1 MAFNGVTQDSVN
13 ISWTGPTSVTPTYDY
28 YYSTSPTTPTPTT
41 DPTDNQSGTTLTLS
55 DLSPSTTYY
64 FWVRSNCGDVNGNS
78 FWVGPLSFTTTQI
91 PVNLNY
97 FEDFEAEHGWSFV
110 NGNFVNKWVVGTAT
124 SNGGTRSLYISNN
137 NGAANAYTISAPI
150 TVVQAYRD
158 IQMPDAVDQ
167 ISVSFDWRCDG
178 EGTPTGTSWDYFR
191 VWLVPTTFV
200 PTAGTQITAAASGG
214 VQIGATFVDSAT
226 YRTENFVVQASD
238 YAGQI
243 MRIVFE
249 WRNDGGGGTQPP
261 AAIDNIN
268 IAVITCP
275 SPSGLVLDSL
285 SESDATF
292 VWNAPTSV
300 SPTYDY
306 YISETSTTPTPTT
319 EPTGNTAEANVTID
333 DLEPSTT
340 YYFWVRSNCGDEDG
354 VSFWIGPVSFTTPQ
368 IPAEMNFSD
377 GFEGDFNWTTSN
389 GTQTNKWF
397 VGTATSNGGTHSL
410 YISNNNGVANA
421 YNNGSQ
427 STVHAYRDIR
437 MPDVVNEVTLS
448 YDWKAQAESCCD
460 YLRVWLVPITFTPT
474 PGTLITGANSGG
486 QQFGGNHNQS
496 STWRTE
502 TYTFSAA
509 AYAGQIVRLV
519 FEWYNDGSLGT
530 QPPAAVDNINL
541 TALTCP
547 SPTDLSA
554 TTEIGSYAV
563 NLTWTPTGAETQW
576 EIIVQELGAGVPN
589 ASSTGV
595 IVDSPNY
602 TFMADADLFY
612 EYYVRAICSDDDI
625 SFWSGP
631 QQFSIFIPPGCASI
645 DVVGVGVDIV
655 NGSVVVCP
663 DSDIEEINLSA
674 SFYGIASTTSYA
686 VESIEYDPPFP
697 FSGGIEMP
705 ITSDDD
711 YTPSFTL
718 PFNFC
723 FFGESYDYC
732 QVGDNGVIA
741 FGRPF
746 TNVYGEFCEW
756 NLNGLTI
763 PNTNFPIK
771 NAIYGVYQDLY
782 TTNNPGPNTSINYQV
797 LGTYPCRALVV
808 NFNEVPA
815 FGSDCTDPNYRMTTQ
830 IVLYEISNIIEVYV
844 KKREACT
851 GWPFSGMP
859 GQGVLGIQNAAGT
872 LAYTPPGRNTG
883 AWSTELEAWR
893 FVPNGESDV
902 DFQWFMDGEFFS
914 DQEDISIVLTPEQ
927 QQELEQN
934 LSLTIEMEA
943 IATYATCTPGE
954 EVTTSKKVDVVYL
967 IEFPN
972 NNPQDLE
979 SCSATGTAIFDLTQN
994 NAVILGSFNPELF
1007 LINYYLSEEDALVP
1021 QNAIENPAEFEG
1033 TDGQQIWV
1041 RVSDLT
1047 NTCYLVKSFLLNFGD
1062 DIITPVVEF
1071 EYSPA
1076 VICVSSNSGLLLP
1089 TLADDFNAGGEFSS
1103 TEGLVI
1109 DLTTGEINLGASTA
1123 GIYEVI
1129 YTLEAQG
1136 CTDEGTHTFTI
1147 ELVNADTP
1155 LTEFNYDEEE
1165 YCKSG
1170 SNPVLTTVEGFDTTG
1185 TFNSTPEGLT
1195 IDSLTGQIDLSTS
1208 AAGTYEITYLV
1219 TSDTEVCE
1227 INESHTVTLT
1237 VADAVDPSFDPIT
1250 TTYCIGAAADELL
1263 TTAVNG
1269 ITGTWSPATIDT
1281 SVAVA
1286 DAEYVFTPDADQCA
1300 NTLTWLITV
1309 TEEITPTFDSIV
1321 TAYCLNATADALP
1334 MTTNGIT
1341 GTWSP
1346 ATVDTSVA
1354 VVDAEYV
1361 FTPDAGQC
1369 AVPVSILV
1377 TISSEIL
1384 PTFAPITVCQDAAS
1398 PALPLVSLE
1407 GVPGVWSGVVDTS
1420 VAGDFTF
1427 TFTPDASVACA
1438 VSTTLTVEVKPTVM
1452 ATFGAIT
1459 TTYCQGATAD
1469 ALPVADNGVAGS
1481 WSPSVIDTATLGEAT
1496 YVFTPDTTID
1506 CAVVTELVITIS
1518 TPVTASFD
1526 AIATV
1531 CQNGVS
1537 PALPAIS
1544 TNGVTGSWLPS
1555 AVDTS
1560 VVGTATYTFTPDVNQ
1575 CALGTTLEITVAAP
1589 QTPTFT
1595 QIGDLCEGSTAPELP
1610 LSSTEGIAGT
1620 WSPSSINTSLTGL
1633 TTYTFTPN
1641 TGICA
1646 LPVTMDITVIALPL
1660 VDTLPSVSVCLED
1673 GGYSLPVL
1681 TNGSYFTGPQGTGT
1695 ALSAGSLITTSQEIY
1710 IYAPGTLAGCSSQ
1723 SSFEVTVIEVE
1734 ADVLPD
1740 VEECARYFLPELSA
1754 GNVYYTGAN
1763 QTGMQWFAGQAVEA
1777 SQILYVS
1784 AGTPGSCYDETSFEI
1799 VINNCLIQKGISPNG
1814 DGSNDFLDL
1823 TAYDVRHLSI
1833 FNRYG
1838 KKVYS
1843 RANYSNE
1850 WYGQTDNGDE
1860 LPDGTYY
1867 FVIEFN
1873 NIETKSGWI
1882 YINRVH

>member
-1 MAFNGVTQDSVN
+1 
-13 ISWTGPTSVTPTYDY
+13 
-28 YYSTSPTTPTPTT
+28 
-41 DPTDNQSGTTLTLS
+41 
-55 DLSPSTTYY
+55 
-64 FWVRSNCGDVNGNS
+64 
-78 FWVGPLSFTTTQI
+78 
-91 PVNLNY
+91 
-97 FEDFEAEHGWSFV
+97 
-110 NGNFVNKWVVGTAT
+110 
-124 SNGGTRSLYISNN
+124 
-137 NGAANAYTISAPI
+137 
-150 TVVQAYRD
+150 
-158 IQMPDAVDQ
+158 
-167 ISVSFDWRCDG
+167 
-178 EGTPTGTSWDYFR
+178 
-191 VWLVPTTFV
+191 
-200 PTAGTQITAAASGG
+200 
-214 VQIGATFVDSAT
+214 
-226 YRTENFVVQASD
+226 
-238 YAGQI
+238 

-249 WRNDGGGGTQPP
+249 WRNDGGGGAQPP

-275 SPSGLVLDSL
+275 SPSNLVLDNL
-285 SESDATF
+285 SESDASF

-306 YISETSTTPTPTT
+306 YFSQASATPTPTT

-340 YYFWVRSNCGDEDG
+340 YYFWVRSNCGEEDG

-368 IPAEMNFSD
+368 VPAEMNFSD

-448 YDWKAQAESCCD
+448 YDWKAQAEACCD
-460 YLRVWLVPITFTPT
+460 YLRVWLVPVTFTPT

-496 STWRTE
+496 SSWRTE

-563 NLTWTPTGAETQW
+563 NLTWTPTGTETQW
-576 EIIVQELGAGVPN
+576 EIIVQQLGAGVPN

-631 QQFSIFIPPGCASI
+631 QQFSIFIPPGCASV

-655 NGSVVVCP
+655 DGSVVVCP

-674 SFYGIASTTSYA
+674 SFYGIASTTSYEI
-686 VESIEYDPPFP
+686 ESIDYDPPFP

-771 NAIYGVYQDLY
+771 NAIYGVYQDLF

-815 FGSDCTDPNYRMTTQ
+815 YGTSCTDPDYRMTTQ

-893 FVPNGESDV
+893 FVPNGASDV

-954 EVTTSKKVDVVYL
+954 EVTTSKKVDIVYL

-972 NNPQDLE
+972 NDPQDLE
-979 SCSATGTAIFDLTQN
+979 SCSATGTAVFDLTQN

-1047 NTCYLVKSFLLNFGD
+1047 NTCYLVKSFFLNFGD

-1109 DLTTGEINLGASTA
+1109 DPITGEINLGASTA
-1123 GIYEVI
+1123 GIYEVV

-1136 CTDEGTHTFTI
+1136 CTDGGTHPFTI
-1147 ELVNADTP
+1147 ELVSADTP

-1208 AAGTYEITYLV
+1208 TAGTYEITYLV
-1219 TSDTEVCE
+1219 TSDTGVCE

-1237 VADAVDPSFDPIT
+1237 VIDVVDPVFNPIT
-1250 TTYCIGAAADELL
+1250 TTYCIGATGDELL
-1263 TTAVNG
+1263 TTSVNG
-1269 ITGTWSPATIDT
+1269 ITGSWSPATIDT

-1286 DAEYVFTPDADQCA
+1286 DAEYVFTPDAGQCA
-1300 NTLTWLITV
+1300 DTLTWLITV

-1321 TAYCLNATADALP
+1321 TAYCLNATADTLP
-1334 MTTNGIT
+1334 MATNGIA

-1346 ATVDTSVA
+1346 ATIDTSVA

-1369 AVPVSILV
+1369 AVPVTILV
-1377 TISSEIL
+1377 TVSSEIL
-1384 PTFAPITVCQDAAS
+1384 PTFDPISVCQGAES
-1398 PALPLVSLE
+1398 PELPTTSLE
-1407 GVPGVWSGVVDTS
+1407 GVVGTWSGVVDTS
-1420 VAGDFTF
+1420 VAGTFDF
-1427 TFTPDASVACA
+1427 TFTPDGTQECA
-1438 VSTTLTVEVKPTVM
+1438 VPTTISVEIRPTVV
-1452 ATFGAIT
+1452 ATFEPIT

-1469 ALPVADNGVAGS
+1469 ALPASNNSVPGT
-1481 WSPSVIDTATLGEAT
+1481 WSPAVIDTATLGETT
-1496 YVFTPDTTID
+1496 YVFTPDASVDCPDTTEI
-1506 CAVVTELVITIS
+1506 VITIS
-1518 TPVTASFD
+1518 TPLVPAFETLTITYCLNDTPSALPDASE
-1526 AIATV
+1526 
-1531 CQNGVS
+1531 NGVS
-1537 PALPAIS
+1537 GTWNPLTI
-1544 TNGVTGSWLPS
+1544 
-1555 AVDTS
+1555 DTTI
-1560 VVGTATYTFTPDVNQ
+1560 VGTTPYTFTPDTNQ
-1575 CALGTTLEITVAAP
+1575 CAEEVIVQITINDRVE
-1589 QTPTFT
+1589 PTFA
-1595 QIGDLCEGSTAPELP
+1595 QVGPLCQGEVASLPET
-1610 LSSTEGIAGT
+1610 SQNGIAGT
-1620 WSPSSINTSLTGL
+1620 WSPAFSTATAGS

-1641 TGICA
+1641 AGICA
-1646 LPVTMDITVIALPL
+1646 TTQEMTVEVVARPV
-1660 VDTLPSVSVCLED
+1660 VDTFDNQTVCAADGAFPLE
-1673 GGYSLPVL
+1673 PL
-1681 TNGSYFTGPQGTGT
+1681 TNGVYYSGPNGTGNVLT
-1695 ALSAGSLITTSQEIY
+1695 EVAVSNTPQTVY
-1710 IYAPGTLAGCSSQ
+1710 IFAAGTLAGCSSE
-1723 SSFEVTVIEVE
+1723 SSFTITFVEVE
-1734 ADVLPD
+1734 ADELTD
-1740 VEECARYFLPELSA
+1740 VEECGRFFLPELST

-1763 QTGMQWFAGQAVEA
+1763 QTGTQWFAGQAIET
-1777 SQILYVS
+1777 SQTLYVS